1 MSACCHP
8 ERSLHVSRMTLF
20 LALAI
25 AVAVQTRARAQLT
38 RQELIG
44 IERARV
50 LADAQHYLE
59 EGPVTITA
67 FPAARSAGGVHDFY
81 SEGDYWWP
89 DPKNPDG
96 PYIRRDG
103 ETNPDNF
110 VAHRDAMRR
119 LSQIVPA
126 LAAAYEISEDQRYAR
141 RAIDHLR
148 AWFVSE
154 STRMNPHLLYAQ
166 AIKGQSTG
174 RGIGIIDTIHLV
186 EVAQAIRVL
195 ERMGALRGEPL
206 IAVKSWFAKYLDW
219 MTTHPYG
226 IEERNNGNN
235 HSVAWALQ
243 VAEFARLTGNAA
255 QLSAMRAFYKETL
268 LPQQMAADGS
278 FPRELART
286 KPYGYSLFELDL
298 MTMLA
303 QVLSTSSDNLW
314 TYTTPDGRGLR
325 RALAYMYPYIK
336 DKRSWPK
343 PSDVMYHDQWP
354 VRHPALLFAGLAFHE
369 PRYIDLWKTLDPSPT
384 VDEIIRN
391 YPIRQ
396 PVLWLEQP

>member
-1 MSACCHP
+1 MTMSARRAALLCAFAAFIAP
-8 ERSLHVSRMTLF
+8 RS
-20 LALAI
+20 
-25 AVAVQTRARAQLT
+25 RAPAQLT
-38 RQELIG
+38 RPELIR
-44 IERARV
+44 IETPRV
-50 LADAQHYLE
+50 LEDAQRYLKE
-59 EGPVTITA
+59 APVTITA
-67 FPAARSAGGVHDFY
+67 FRATRSAGGAHDFF

-89 DPKNPDG
+89 DPQNPDG

-126 LAAAYEISEDQRYAR
+126 LVAAYEISGDQRYAR
-141 RAIDHLR
+141 HAIDHLR

-154 STRMNPHLLYAQ
+154 STRMNPNLLYAQ
-166 AIKGQSTG
+166 AIKGRSTG

-186 EVAQAIRVL
+186 EVAQAIRAL
-195 ERMGALRGEPL
+195 ERMGALRGQHLDE
-206 IAVKSWFAKYLDW
+206 VKSWFAKYLDW

-243 VAEFARLTGNAA
+243 VAEFARLTGNDA
-255 QLSAMRAFYKETL
+255 QLSAMRGFYKETL

-303 QVLSTSSDNLW
+303 EVLSTPTDNLW
-314 TYTTPDGRGLR
+314 TFTMPDGRGLR
-325 RALAYMYPYIK
+325 RAMAFMYPYIK

-343 PSDVMYHDQWP
+343 PPDVMYHDQWP

-369 PRYIDLWKTLDPSPT
+369 PRYIDLWKTLDPAPT
-384 VDEIIRN
+384 VDEVIRN